1 MKYRISIVVPIYN
14 VEPYILECLESVAN
28 QKNAN
33 GIECI
38 LVDDC
43 GKDKSMEIAEQFVC
57 SYNGPIHFSV
67 IHHEQNMGLS
77 EARNS
82 GIKVAQGEY
91 IFFLDSDDTIVP
103 DCMELLWSYI
113 QKYGKVDIVQGSFYN
128 TPSRIYTKSPL
139 NMHPYCN
146 EKAIIKRF
154 YLQYLTIVILAQGRL
169 INVDFLKRNHLF
181 FKPGIIHEDNHWT
194 FFMAKYANTMAFC
207 NVGTYYH
214 RYNPNSITGNVN
226 VNNENKAYKCLID
239 VFCHSIDS
247 FLPGI
252 QKEFILSNLKTV
264 LDEKY
269 YFSLEERDQLIKE
282 VTNTFSFIEKVLFN
296 IYIRISNR
304 TMKFFVLRLLIKCL
318 KYD

>member
-1 MKYRISIVVPIYN
+1 MKFRISIVIPIYN
-14 VEPYILECLESVAN
+14 VEPYILECLQSVVN
-28 QKNAN
+28 QKNPY

-43 GKDKSMEIAEQFVC
+43 GKDQSIEIAEQFVN

-67 IHHEQNMGLS
+67 IYHEQNMGLS

-103 DCMELLWSYI
+103 ECMDLLWSYI
-113 QKYGKVDIVQGSFYN
+113 EKYGKVDIVQGSFYN
-128 TPSRIYTKSPL
+128 APSKIYERSPL
-139 NMHPYCN
+139 RMQPYCK

-154 YLQYLTIVILAQGRL
+154 YLQYLTIVLLAQGRL
-169 INVDFLKRNHLF
+169 VNIDFLKRNHLF

-214 RYNPNSITGNVN
+214 RYNPNSITGNIN

-239 VFCHSIDS
+239 VFCKNIDS
-247 FLPGI
+247 YLPGV
-252 QKEFILSNLKTV
+252 QKEFILGNLKTV
-264 LDEKY
+264 LEEKF
-269 YFSLEERDQLIKE
+269 YFSLKERDIMIKE
-282 VTNTFSFIEKVLFN
+282 VSNTFSFIEKKLFN
-296 IYIRISNR
+296 LYLQLSNR
-304 TMKFFVLRLLIKCL
+304 KVKNFVLRLLIKCL
-318 KYD
+318 KYE